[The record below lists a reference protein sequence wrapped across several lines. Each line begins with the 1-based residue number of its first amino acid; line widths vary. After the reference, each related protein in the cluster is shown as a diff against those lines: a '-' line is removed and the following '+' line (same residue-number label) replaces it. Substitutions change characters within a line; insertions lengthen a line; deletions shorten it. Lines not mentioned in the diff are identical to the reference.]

1 MPRSI
6 GREWC
11 GILLLLTAFNFGV
24 RAVTKEAPPRAPVS
38 GQQSGRRLIEAS
50 LRFNFD
56 IPTSRSG
63 YD

>member
-11 GILLLLTAFNFGV
+11 GILLLSTAVNFGV
-24 RAVTKEAPPRAPVS
+24 LAVIKKASPRAPVS
-38 GQQSGRRLIEAS
+38 GQENGHALIEAS
-50 LRFNFD
+50 LRSNFD
-56 IPTSRSG
+56 ISTWRYG